1 MNTQT
6 STSPK
11 QQQAFTLYEH
21 YLELRKMREHRLKL
35 LQEQQKRVQQ
45 HERSLFKIRNHL
57 AKAVAELGKVHD
69 KLNHLVES
77 DVWVT
82 AEEHEKIHRVCDTV
96 QKEFSDWDLKKKKKH
111 QQIDKEAN
119 DAKIH
124 ASHIVGIE
132 RALLCLENQ
141 MRLHFP
147 ESKHSRRN
155 NKRNLIHDYQQQ
167 QQQQIFLRRSKSQ
180 CSFTSIITATSKN
193 STSLSGTLLK
203 KWLQPRLQQ
212 QQQAQQESN
221 NLCARYQQVAAI

>member
-1 MNTQT
+1 MKTQAVAV
-6 STSPK
+6 SPK
-11 QQQAFTLYEH
+11 QQQASTLYEH

-45 HERSLFKIRNHL
+45 HERSLFRIRNHL
-57 AKAVAELGKVHD
+57 AKAVTEVAKVHN
-69 KLNHLVES
+69 KLNQLVES

-96 QKEFSDWDLKKKKKH
+96 EKEFSDWDLKKKKKH

-132 RALLCLENQ
+132 RALVCLEDQ
-141 MRLHFP
+141 MRQQFP
-147 ESKHSRRN
+147 EYNKNRLN
-155 NKRNLIHDYQQQ
+155 NKRSLIHNHH

-203 KWLQPRLQQ
+203 KWLQPRLQPQ
-212 QQQAQQESN
+212 QQPQQEG
-221 NLCARYQQVAAI
+221 NLYARYRHVVAV